1 MSNNKWFNVY
11 GANDSSG
18 GVARGVSGWG
28 RTRGPKNL
36 AGANGTPVTCLAN
49 INTLKGITASTVG
62 YLTENQRYLHLLVE
76 ETNAGGNTDADAVS
90 VFGYCHA
97 FQRWFNLAESH
108 YTAVDNDAPDALSID
123 PPNSSTTPA
132 NHVPA
137 SREYR
142 LYEIVGIDRVAFVAT
157 NSARIAVFAA
167 CSTF

>member
-1 MSNNKWFNVY
+1 MAVDAKTGQAIF
-11 GANDSSG
+11 G
-18 GVARGVSGWG
+18 GHNSWG
-28 RTRGPKNL
+28 RTRSPKNL
-36 AGANGTPVTCLAN
+36 AGANGTAVDALAN
-49 INTLKGITASTVG
+49 INTLKGITASTAG

-76 ETNAGGNTDADAVS
+76 ETNDGGNTNADAVS

-142 LYEIVGIDRVAFVAT
+142 IYEIVGVDRVAFVAT
-157 NSARIAVFAA
+157 NSGRIAIFAA